1 MAYVKCVRCGM
12 TSFTV
17 AYWSNIDHCGRCG
30 AELPRPAVRSAARSP
45 RRYFRQ
51 GLTVPHDT
59 VPSALD
65 LPPAA

>member
-17 AYWSNIDHCGRCG
+17 TYWSNTGHCGRCG
-30 AELPRPAVRSAARSP
+30 TELPRPAARSAAISP
-45 RRYFRQ
+45 RRYFRH
-51 GLTVPHDT
+51 GLTVPPAT
-59 VPSALD
+59 VPSAFD